1 MESVNAVQTQD
12 YGDFVTI
19 ANDVRVR
26 KDLIVCYMVRGPV
39 TSGEFEG
46 LYSVNY
52 MIEHGWNSAAPMT
65 KEECEKEVLRLDWI
79 YKGEKK

>member
-39 TSGEFEG
+39 TSGE
-46 LYSVNY
+46 
-52 MIEHGWNSAAPMT
+52 HGWNSAAPMT